1 MEHAEVGGHVAVV
14 MVVMVIVHGGMGFL
28 RRPLLASDS
37 GLLLSPPRYP
47 DYSPFSRKGTMTKSS
62 RGALIVVEGLDRAGK
77 SSQCER
83 LLRGLLDANY
93 KAKYIRFPGTLGSFH
108 R

>member
-1 MEHAEVGGHVAVV
+1 
-14 MVVMVIVHGGMGFL
+14 
-28 RRPLLASDS
+28 
-37 GLLLSPPRYP
+37 
-47 DYSPFSRKGTMTKSS
+47 MTKSS